1 MRHKSVLF
9 PSGDWIRG
17 RDQYYPVT
25 SDPIQNREYFGHVI
39 KIYFYAMPRY
49 SKFRRRY
56 RRRAGPAYSVTRK
69 LIKAGAFSRLADSQY
84 YAASAKLCV
93 NPSNLTSDRVGSIV
107 TVKHIEVQ
115 LANLPTYFGVNEDQQ
130 IKEFGQLGGG
140 WICVYVPEGTSPN
153 KPFPDF
159 GTGQSAY
166 TLYEPNQNVLG
177 SGTWLEGGAY
187 QQTNL
192 RDTVMKAGVVG
203 TYRYS
208 DTPAGNNMRIRVPL
222 SRKLNPGDS
231 IWMIFW
237 VQTPISTLSDVSVED
252 IALTVSYASRAN

>member
-1 MRHKSVLF
+1 
-9 PSGDWIRG
+9 
-17 RDQYYPVT
+17 
-25 SDPIQNREYFGHVI
+25 
-39 KIYFYAMPRY
+39 MPRY
-49 SKFRRRY
+49 LKYRRRY
-56 RRRAGPAYSVTRK
+56 RRRTGPAYTITRK
-69 LIKAGAFSRLADSQY
+69 LVRAGNFSRLSDSQY

-115 LANLPTYFGVNEDQQ
+115 LANLPTYFGVDEQQQ

-140 WICVYVPEGTSPN
+140 WICVYVPEGTDPN
-153 KPFPDF
+153 KPFPDLAP
-159 GTGQSAY
+159 GQSAY

-187 QQTNL
+187 QQTNR
-192 RDTVMKAGVVG
+192 RDTVMNAGVVA
-203 TYRYS
+203 TSRYS

-237 VQTPISTLSDVSVED
+237 VQTPIGTLAAVSVED
-252 IALTVSYASRAN
+252 IALTVTYASRANLYVCLT

>member
-1 MRHKSVLF
+1 
-9 PSGDWIRG
+9 
-17 RDQYYPVT
+17 
-25 SDPIQNREYFGHVI
+25 
-39 KIYFYAMPRY
+39 MPRY
-49 SKFRRRY
+49 PRFRRRY
-56 RRRAGPAYSVTRK
+56 RRRSGPAYSITRK
-69 LIKAGAFSRLADSQY
+69 LIKAGAFSRIAESQY
-84 YAASAKLCV
+84 YAASAKLCI

-115 LANLPTYFGVNEDQQ
+115 LANLPTYFGVDEDHQ

-140 WICVYVPEGTSPN
+140 WICVYVPEGTPPN
-153 KPFPDF
+153 KPFPDYDV
-159 GTGQSAY
+159 GQSAF

-187 QQTNL
+187 SQTNN
-192 RDTVMKAGVVG
+192 RATIIQTGVVA
-203 TYRYS
+203 TSRYS

-237 VQTPISTLSDVSVED
+237 VQTPIGTLASVSVED
-252 IALTVSYASRAN
+252 IALTVTYASRANYDVCLT

>member
-1 MRHKSVLF
+1 MRHNSVLF
-9 PSGDWIRG
+9 PSGKWIRG

-25 SDPIQNREYFGHVI
+25 SDPFSKSGVFRASHKNF
-39 KIYFYAMPRY
+39 YFYAMPRY

-56 RRRAGPAYSVTRK
+56 RRRAGPAYTVTRK
-69 LIKAGAFSRLADSQY
+69 LVKAGAFSRLAESQY

-115 LANLPTYFGVNEDQQ
+115 LANLPTYFGINETQNV
-130 IKEFGQLGGG
+130 KEYGQLGGG

-153 KPFPDF
+153 KPFPDYDV
-159 GTGQSAY
+159 GQSAY

-187 QQTNL
+187 SQTNN
-192 RDTVMKAGVVG
+192 RATIIQQGVV
-203 TYRYS
+203 
-208 DTPAGNNMRIRVPL
+208 DTSLLGYPR
-222 SRKLNPGDS
+222 
-231 IWMIFW
+231 W
-237 VQTPISTLSDVSVED
+237 
-252 IALTVSYASRAN
+252 

>member
-1 MRHKSVLF
+1 M
-9 PSGDWIRG
+9 
-17 RDQYYPVT
+17 
-25 SDPIQNREYFGHVI
+25 
-39 KIYFYAMPRY
+39 
-49 SKFRRRY
+49 
-56 RRRAGPAYSVTRK
+56 
-69 LIKAGAFSRLADSQY
+69 
-84 YAASAKLCV
+84 
-93 NPSNLTSDRVGSIV
+93 
-107 TVKHIEVQ
+107 
-115 LANLPTYFGVNEDQQ
+115 ANLTYFGVNEDQQ

-153 KPFPDF
+153 KPFPDW

-192 RDTVMKAGVVG
+192 RDAVMKAGTVG
-203 TYRYS
+203 YYRYC

-222 SRKLNPGDS
+222 SRKLNPGDA

-237 VQTPISTLSDVSVED
+237 VQTPISTLSAVSVED
-252 IALTVSYASRAN
+252 IALTVSYASRANYYVCSK

>member
-1 MRHKSVLF
+1 
-9 PSGDWIRG
+9 
-17 RDQYYPVT
+17 
-25 SDPIQNREYFGHVI
+25 
-39 KIYFYAMPRY
+39 
-49 SKFRRRY
+49 
-56 RRRAGPAYSVTRK
+56 
-69 LIKAGAFSRLADSQY
+69 
-84 YAASAKLCV
+84 
-93 NPSNLTSDRVGSIV
+93 
-107 TVKHIEVQ
+107 VQ

-237 VQTPISTLSDVSVED
+237 VQTPISTLSAVSVED

>member
-1 MRHKSVLF
+1 
-9 PSGDWIRG
+9 
-17 RDQYYPVT
+17 
-25 SDPIQNREYFGHVI
+25 
-39 KIYFYAMPRY
+39 MPRY

-56 RRRAGPAYSVTRK
+56 RRRIGPAYSVTRK

-115 LANLPTYFGVNEDQQ
+115 LANLPTYFGINEDRQ
-130 IKEFGQLGGG
+130 IKEYGQLGGG

-159 GTGQSAY
+159 APGQSAY

-177 SGTWLEGGAY
+177 SGTWLERWCVPSDNSSYNRSDWCSGY
-187 QQTNL
+187 S
-192 RDTVMKAGVVG
+192 
-203 TYRYS
+203 RYS
-208 DTPAGNNMRIRVPL
+208 VTLRACNAHPRAFV
-222 SRKLNPGDS
+222 SQAQSGDA

-237 VQTPISTLSDVSVED
+237 VQTPIGTLHLPAECWTL
-252 IALTVSYASRAN
+252 LTHCFVCF

>member
-1 MRHKSVLF
+1 M
-9 PSGDWIRG
+9 
-17 RDQYYPVT
+17 QC
-25 SDPIQNREYFGHVI
+25 
-39 KIYFYAMPRY
+39 
-49 SKFRRRY
+49 
-56 RRRAGPAYSVTRK
+56 PATLNTAEDTAVALDLPTLSPESSLGQELSPGLLT
-69 LIKAGAFSRLADSQY
+69 LNTTQHPLN
-84 YAASAKLCV
+84 CV

-140 WICVYVPEGTSPN
+140 WICVYVPEGTTIN
-153 KPFPDF
+153 RPFPDYAP
-159 GTGQSAY
+159 GQSAF

-187 QQTNL
+187 RQTNNQA
-192 RDTVMKAGVVG
+192 TVMNAGVVA
-203 TYRYS
+203 TSRYS

-231 IWMIFW
+231 ICMVFW
-237 VQTPISTLSDVSVED
+237 VQTPIGTLSAVSVED
-252 IALTVSYASRAN
+252 IALSVTYASKANLYVCLT

>member
-1 MRHKSVLF
+1 
-9 PSGDWIRG
+9 
-17 RDQYYPVT
+17 
-25 SDPIQNREYFGHVI
+25 
-39 KIYFYAMPRY
+39 MPRGY
-49 SKFRRRY
+49 RYHRRY
-56 RRRAGPAYSVTRK
+56 RRRSGPAYSITRK
-69 LIKAGAFSRLADSQY
+69 LIKAGAFSRIAESQY
-84 YAASAKLCV
+84 YAASAKLCI

-115 LANLPTYFGVNEDQQ
+115 LANLPTYFGIDEDHQ

-153 KPFPDF
+153 KPFPDYDV
-159 GTGQSAY
+159 GQSAY

-187 QQTNL
+187 SQTNN
-192 RDTVMKAGVVG
+192 RATIVQTGVVA
-203 TYRYS
+203 TSRYS

-237 VQTPISTLSDVSVED
+237 VQTPIGTLASVSVED
-252 IALTVSYASRAN
+252 IALTVTYASRANFDVCLT

>member
-1 MRHKSVLF
+1 
-9 PSGDWIRG
+9 
-17 RDQYYPVT
+17 
-25 SDPIQNREYFGHVI
+25 
-39 KIYFYAMPRY
+39 MPRY
-49 SKFRRRY
+49 PRYRRRY
-56 RRRAGPAYSVTRK
+56 RRRSGPAYTVTRK

-84 YAASAKLCV
+84 YAASAKLCL

-130 IKEFGQLGGG
+130 IKRVWSVRWRLDM
-140 WICVYVPEGTSPN
+140 CVCPWGNLPN
-153 KPFPDF
+153 KPFPDW

-222 SRKLNPGDS
+222 SHQAQSWWLNLDDLLGSDS
-231 IWMIFW
+231 
-237 VQTPISTLSDVSVED
+237 
-252 IALTVSYASRAN
+252 Y

>member
-1 MRHKSVLF
+1 
-9 PSGDWIRG
+9 
-17 RDQYYPVT
+17 
-25 SDPIQNREYFGHVI
+25 
-39 KIYFYAMPRY
+39 MPRY

-56 RRRAGPAYSVTRK
+56 RRRIGPAYTVTRK
-69 LIKAGAFSRLADSQY
+69 LVKAGTFSHLADSQY

-115 LANLPTYFGVNEDQQ
+115 LANLPTYFGIDEEHQ
-130 IKEFGQLGGG
+130 IKEYGQLGGG

-153 KPFPDF
+153 KPFPDYAP
-159 GTGQSAY
+159 GQSAY
-166 TLYEPNQNVLG
+166 TMYEPNQNVLG

-187 QQTNL
+187 RQTNNEA
-192 RDTVMKAGVVG
+192 TIVQTGVVA
-203 TYRYS
+203 TSRYS

-222 SRKLNPGDS
+222 SRKLNPGDA

-237 VQTPISTLSDVSVED
+237 VSTPIGTLSAVSVED
-252 IALTVSYASRAN
+252 IALTVSYASRANYYVCSK

>member
-1 MRHKSVLF
+1 M
-9 PSGDWIRG
+9 
-17 RDQYYPVT
+17 
-25 SDPIQNREYFGHVI
+25 
-39 KIYFYAMPRY
+39 
-49 SKFRRRY
+49 
-56 RRRAGPAYSVTRK
+56 
-69 LIKAGAFSRLADSQY
+69 
-84 YAASAKLCV
+84 CV
-93 NPSNLTSDRVGSIV
+93 CPWGNL
-107 TVKHIEVQ
+107 
-115 LANLPTYFGVNEDQQ
+115 
-130 IKEFGQLGGG
+130 
-140 WICVYVPEGTSPN
+140 PN
-153 KPFPDF
+153 KPFPDW

-237 VQTPISTLSDVSVED
+237 VQTPISTLSAVSVED
-252 IALTVSYASRAN
+252 IALTVSYASKANFDVCLT

>member
-1 MRHKSVLF
+1 
-9 PSGDWIRG
+9 
-17 RDQYYPVT
+17 
-25 SDPIQNREYFGHVI
+25 
-39 KIYFYAMPRY
+39 MPRY
-49 SKFRRRY
+49 PKYRRRY
-56 RRRAGPAYSVTRK
+56 RRRTGPAYTVTRK
-69 LIKAGAFSRLADSQY
+69 LVKAGNFSRLSDSQY
-84 YAASAKLCV
+84 YAASAKLCI

-130 IKEFGQLGGG
+130 IREFGQLGGG

-153 KPFPDF
+153 KPFPDY
-159 GTGQSAY
+159 GTGQSAF

-192 RDTVMKAGVVG
+192 RTTVMNAGVVA
-203 TYRYS
+203 TSRYS

-222 SRKLNPGDS
+222 SRKLNPGDA

-237 VQTPISTLSDVSVED
+237 VQTPIGTLSAVSVED
-252 IALTVSYASRAN
+252 IALTVTYASKANLYVCLT